1 MENESNNWI
10 ARTLDT
16 APAMPV
22 IVSAGV
28 RDMSGSS
35 TYWFQITYDMGSTHD
50 ADAAMSTTMS
60 KQYDTYDEAVL
71 AMNERIFEN
80 LSFDLVKDSFD
91 EAWESIRELVR
102 GKG

>member
-1 MENESNNWI
+1 MEDESNNWI

-35 TYWFQITYDMGSTHD
+35 TYWLQITYDMGGVSD
-50 ADAAMSTTMS
+50 AGAAMSTTMS

-80 LSFDLVKDSFD
+80 LSFD

-102 GKG
+102 GEG

>member
-1 MENESNNWI
+1 
-10 ARTLDT
+10 
-16 APAMPV
+16 
-22 IVSAGV
+22 
-28 RDMSGSS
+28 MSGSS